1 MKSCCTCKQS
11 KDPSFFSRNKSRED
25 GLQDRCKEC
34 VRNVRREK
42 RIAAGL
48 VVMGPKQTKEERL
61 ARARE
66 YNRISQRSRKRR
78 QENYEHVLE
87 IERASRTKNKEKQ
100 RPFKNERQ
108 MRRARIQKEK
118 SFLILPKELKK
129 LYNQPCLFCNS
140 KENQSIDHV
149 IPLSRGGTHSI
160 GNLITLCRSCNS
172 KKSNKFMI
180 EYMKV
185 SKSLLKK
192 GCG

>member
-11 KDPSFFSRNKSRED
+11 KDSSFFSKNKSRED

-66 YNRISQRSRKRR
+66 YNKISQRSRKRR

-87 IERASRTKNKEKQ
+87 IERASRAKNKEKQ
-100 RPFKNERQ
+100 RPFKNEKQ
-108 MRRARIQKEK
+108 MRRARIQKER

-129 LYNQPCLFCNS
+129 LYSQPCSACGV
-140 KENQSIDHV
+140 EDNQSIDHI
-149 IPLSRGGTHSI
+149 IPLSRGGLHSI
-160 GNLITLCRSCNS
+160 GNLMTLCRSCNAS
-172 KKSNKFMI
+172 KHARTI
-180 EYMKV
+180 VEWRQG
-185 SKSLLKK
+185 KSLIAV
-192 GCG
+192 

>member
-11 KDPSFFSRNKSRED
+11 KDSLFFSKNKSRED

-42 RIAAGL
+42 RIVAGL

-61 ARARE
+61 AKARE
-66 YNRISQRSRKRR
+66 YARISQRSHKRR

-87 IERASRTKNKEKQ
+87 IERASRAKNKEKQ

-129 LYNQPCLFCNS
+129 LYSQPCSSCGIE
-140 KENQSIDHV
+140 KNQSIDHIV
-149 IPLSRGGTHSI
+149 PLSRGGTHSI
-160 GNLITLCRSCNS
+160 GNLMTLCRSCNS
-172 KKSNKFMI
+172 SKNARTLI
-180 EYMKV
+180 EWRQG
-185 SKSLLKK
+185 KSLLSA
-192 GCG
+192 